1 MDILSRR
8 IQKVVESVL
17 ENETLVSGLD
27 ESASEILQGWGI
39 KTATGLVEKTSLLDD
54 ENAERE
60 MYPKLK
66 ASRRLMRAIR
76 IWLKQETET
85 LPEQRAQLWAKIEK
99 RAKALYGEELSLPS
113 PEQFSSGTQAE
124 FIQNLLGWFEK
135 EN

>member
-1 MDILSRR
+1 MDILSKR

-39 KTATGLVEKTSLLDD
+39 KTATGLAEKTSLLDD
-54 ENAERE
+54 EDAERE
-60 MYPKLK
+60 MYPQLK

-76 IWLKQETET
+76 LWLKQETET
-85 LPEQRAQLWAKIEK
+85 LPEERAQLWAKVEK
-99 RAKALYGEELSLPS
+99 RARALYGDARTLPS
-113 PEQFSSGTQAE
+113 PEQFSGETQSE

>member
-1 MDILSRR
+1 VDVLSKR

-17 ENETLVSGLD
+17 ENESLVSGLD

-39 KTATGLVEKTSLLDD
+39 KTATSAAEKTDQLDD
-54 ENAERE
+54 ERAERE
-60 MYPKLK
+60 MYPQLK

-76 IWLKQETET
+76 VWLQQETET

-113 PEQFSSGTQAE
+113 PEQFSGGTQAE
-124 FIQNLLGWFEK
+124 FIQNLLDWFEK